1 MVISASL
8 QAWGVVFPFAMLTSI
23 CRSIVTICSGLYL
36 LIGMTRFSS
45 KWILS
50 HSTWYKSRRSG
61 HLGWRFAALS
71 GQDTRKWQRKG
82 RQNQYLL
89 TAEATQ
95 GLRRPRG
102 STTEAKGFANAGFLA
117 RPRLPAGFIP
127 TGITNGDFNEDG
139 KMDFAISNGG
149 DNTIYVFLGNGDGT
163 FKVPEILYTQ
173 GQSPNWITAVKLR
186 KNGHLDLAVTDG
198 DSNTVEVFP
207 GNGDGTFQPS
217 TQTSLPQIPSF
228 ILAADFNNDGNQDL
242 VVGLVLDLDA
252 TEPQIEVL
260 LGNGAG

>member
-61 HLGWRFAALS
+61 
-71 GQDTRKWQRKG
+71 Q
-82 RQNQYLL
+82 
-89 TAEATQ
+89 
-95 GLRRPRG
+95 
-102 STTEAKGFANAGFLA
+102 
-117 RPRLPAGFIP
+117 PRLPAGFIP